1 MAVGF
6 SGGTKKAVKMGSN
19 AQQFCLKWNNHHAN
33 MLTVFERLLGNKSL
47 VDVTLGC
54 EGRQMK
60 AHKVVLSA
68 CSPFFEGLFTENPC
82 KHPIVILKDIR
93 YADLKALVEFMYKG
107 EVNVVQ
113 EQLPTLLKTAEALK
127 IKGLAE
133 VTGETK
139 DDSSSQQQRTAANAT
154 PRPESP
160 SSARRKRQRARRRS
174 TDSAGGD
181 GLSDSEE
188 SVPKASRTDLQ
199 DESSMDG
206 ASSHDDGSQASLQ
219 RGKKE
224 SANVQTN
231 VDSTSSPA
239 SASASV
245 KSSRPA
251 EQTTTSKS
259 AANSNGQ
266 IPSSKDAGGGD
277 FEPSRLLEASM
288 TTDQGADDSTD
299 NLNNTTGP
307 DNSTNNELDI
317 KPLITLDEGAA
328 TPAGSIIPASAAAA
342 AALTGADALSSLFPP
357 GASAAAALA
366 GTSFQNSPPSHG
378 TYRAASPARVA
389 STAEVRPRRWAMY
402 VESRG
407 AG

>member
-1 MAVGF
+1 
-6 SGGTKKAVKMGSN
+6 MGSN
-19 AQQFCLKWNNHHAN
+19 AQQFCLKWNNHQAN

-133 VTGETK
+133 VTGESK
-139 DDSSSQQQRTAANAT
+139 DDNGSQQRSAANAT

-160 SSARRKRQRARRRS
+160 NSARRKRQRARRRS

-188 SVPKASRTDLQ
+188 SVPKTSRTDLQ

-206 ASSHDDGSQASLQ
+206 ASSHDDGSQASIQ

-224 SANVQTN
+224 TAPVQTN

-239 SASASV
+239 SASASA
-245 KSSRPA
+245 KSGRSA
-251 EQTTTSKS
+251 DQTGSSKSTS

-266 IPSSKDAGGGD
+266 VSSKDAAGE

-288 TTDQGADDSTD
+288 TTDHAADDSTD
-299 NLNNTTGP
+299 NLNTTGP
-307 DNSTNNELDI
+307 DNNSTNNELGKRTGHPDVTED
-317 KPLITLDEGAA
+317 LVLYR
-328 TPAGSIIPASAAAA
+328 TP
-342 AALTGADALSSLFPP
+342 
-357 GASAAAALA
+357 
-366 GTSFQNSPPSHG
+366 
-378 TYRAASPARVA
+378 
-389 STAEVRPRRWAMY
+389 
-402 VESRG
+402 
-407 AG
+407 

>member
-1 MAVGF
+1 
-6 SGGTKKAVKMGSN
+6 MGSN
-19 AQQFCLKWNNHHAN
+19 AQQFCLKWNNHQAN
-33 MLTVFERLLGNKSL
+33 MLAVFERLLGNKSL

-133 VTGETK
+133 VTGESK
-139 DDSSSQQQRTAANAT
+139 DDSGGGSSNSQQQQARSAANAT

-160 SSARRKRQRARRRS
+160 NSGRRKRQRARRRS
-174 TDSAGGD
+174 TDSAGAGD

-188 SVPKASRTDLQ
+188 SVPKTSRTDLQ

-219 RGKKE
+219 RASKKE
-224 SANVQTN
+224 TAPVQTN

-239 SASASV
+239 SASASA
-245 KSSRPA
+245 KNSRSA
-251 EQTTTSKS
+251 EQTTATNKS

-266 IPSSKDAGGGD
+266 VPSSKDTGGGD

-288 TTDQGADDSTD
+288 TTDQGGDDSTD

-307 DNSTNNELDI
+307 DNNSTNNELDI
-317 KPLITLDEGAA
+317 KPLITLDEGGA
-328 TPAGSIIPASAAAA
+328 TPTGAIVPASAAAA
-342 AALTGADALSSLFPP
+342 AALAGADALSSLFPQ
-357 GASAAAALA
+357 GASTAAALA

-378 TYRAASPARVA
+378 TYCAASPASVFSRPSQVEPRCWA
-389 STAEVRPRRWAMY
+389 LYAEPLGV
-402 VESRG
+402 G
-407 AG
+407 